1 LTTKCAVVKT
11 NGFVVPLD
19 PATSTVKTLSNAR
32 VSGATTYYDETGVQY
47 QIPVGKIFC
56 ALSFNVVVE
65 GTGTANFELWNSGS
79 ANSAT
84 GIQIMQ
90 DRIVQN
96 DLDYS
101 NQPIY
106 YEIPAGNYLNINTSN
121 TEADKITTVIT
132 GVEVDV

>member
-1 LTTKCAVVKT
+1 MATKCIVIKT
-11 NGFVVPLD
+11 NGFVIPLD
-19 PATSTVKTLSNAR
+19 TSTSTVKTLSNAR
-32 VSGATTYYDETGVQY
+32 VSGATTYYDETGSQY
-47 QIPVGKIFC
+47 QVPVGKVFC

-65 GTGTANFELWNSGS
+65 GTSTANFELWNSGS

-84 GIQIMQ
+84 GTQIMQ

-96 DLDYS
+96 DIDYS

-106 YEIPAGNYLNINTSN
+106 FEIPAGNYLNINTSN

-132 GVEVDV
+132 GAEVNA